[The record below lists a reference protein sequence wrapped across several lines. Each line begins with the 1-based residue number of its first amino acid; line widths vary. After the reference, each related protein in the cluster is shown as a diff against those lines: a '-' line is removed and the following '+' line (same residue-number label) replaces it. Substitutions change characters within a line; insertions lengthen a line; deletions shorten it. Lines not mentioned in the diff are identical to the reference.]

1 MASETRILQTID
13 RQIVSLRDYMRDNT
27 HPVLC
32 LGPMSQNI
40 VDAVLRLANRLR
52 RPIPLIASRRQIDC
66 KEFGGGYVNSW
77 DTRSFAQF
85 CIERD
90 DGYVPICRDH
100 GGPWQGV
107 GESDLSEV
115 EAMARAKVSIA
126 EDLAAGFDIIHIDP
140 SVRGGAMTD
149 PVILEKIFDLYA
161 FVIETSRRLGR
172 QVEIEV
178 GAEQQSGAF
187 SGPEEL
193 VIFLRDI
200 TRFCDKHNYQRPLFC
215 VVQTGTLVRE
225 MRNVG
230 LTDGRRNEGYD
241 QKFAVDNVER
251 TIKYLSDIAFINGV
265 FIKEHNGDY
274 LSDGSM
280 ALRGKCRVSGINI
293 APELGVYES
302 KCLIALCSELGLTLE
317 REQLLE
323 IFYNSR
329 KWEKWM
335 SPDSTASDL
344 DRALIAGH
352 YTFSNPD
359 FIETKARIAEAALV
373 KDGVMLDEYLV
384 ESLMAYMRRL
394 IWNSNY
400 FNTLSVNNNESITA
414 GHTISE
420 IQGVFR

>member
-1 MASETRILQTID
+1 M
-13 RQIVSLRDYMRDNT
+13 
-27 HPVLC
+27 
-32 LGPMSQNI
+32 
-40 VDAVLRLANRLR
+40 
-52 RPIPLIASRRQIDC
+52 PL
-66 KEFGGGYVNSW
+66 
-77 DTRSFAQF
+77 
-85 CIERD
+85 
-90 DGYVPICRDH
+90 CRDH
-100 GGPWQGV
+100 GGPWQGG
-107 GESDLSEV
+107 GEAELSDE
-115 EAMARAKVSIA
+115 EAMARAKVSMA

-149 PVILEKIFDLYA
+149 PGILEKIFDLYA

-193 VIFLRDI
+193 VTFLREI
-200 TRFCDKHNYQRPLFC
+200 TRFCDQHNYQRPLFC

-241 QKFAVDNVER
+241 QKFAVENVER
-251 TIKYLSDIAFINGV
+251 TIKYLSDIAYINGV

-280 ALRGKCRVSGINI
+280 GLRGKCRVSGINI

-302 KCLIALCSELGLTLE
+302 KCLIALCTELGLTLE

-335 SPDSTASDL
+335 SPDSSATDL

-352 YTFSNPD
+352 YTFSSAE

-400 FNTLSVNNNESITA
+400 FNTLSVNDTNSVGA
-414 GHTISE
+414 SSGLSE
-420 IQGVFR
+420 AQGMLR